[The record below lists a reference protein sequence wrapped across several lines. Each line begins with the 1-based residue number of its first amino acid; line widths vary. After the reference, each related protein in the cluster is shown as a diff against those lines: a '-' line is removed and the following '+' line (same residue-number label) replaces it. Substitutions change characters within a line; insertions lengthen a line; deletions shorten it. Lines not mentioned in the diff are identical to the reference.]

1 MMEDAC
7 GSRVD
12 TCTKLSTGFR
22 GRLWAGAL
30 PGVCVLAVVL
40 VGAPAWSQQPSAGS
54 AVPVSAETHAA
65 LQQLIGNSLLD
76 GQAYEYDRQLADMI
90 GPRLTGSTN
99 YMHAAEWAEQQFKS
113 LGLKNV
119 HTEEWTIPATW
130 EPEGPAAGR
139 IVSPVDHHLHIYS
152 AGWSPST
159 PKDGVK
165 GEVVYVKSI
174 APADLDAQKAKL
186 HGAIALLDDASLG
199 EKPRIDEIV
208 AGIERLRSFSPT
220 AILISGGEN
229 GTETMTS
236 LNFSGAIDSLP
247 EAQIGAEDTS
257 LMKRLLEHGP
267 VTVEFSFTNRIR
279 KAVKVPNVIAEMPGR
294 ETPDEVVIVG
304 AHLDSWQPGT
314 GAQDNGTGAASVIE
328 AARAIQSLRRAPRRT
343 LRFILFGGEEE
354 GLLGSTAYVRQHM
367 ADLPKIDAVLITDSG
382 SQPAKGWYMMG
393 REDEKAAI
401 DSLSPVLAGMGADGT
416 NSDTQF
422 LFQTDHAAFDVLG
435 VPELVLWNDT
445 DKYSKLHHKASDTF
459 DSVVR
464 GDLTQDAAVTA
475 VTTYAIADSS
485 QPFAAHLSTEE
496 VRTML
501 KKKDNLEEY
510 DFLKKMGSLP

>member
-1 MMEDAC
+1 
-7 GSRVD
+7 
-12 TCTKLSTGFR
+12 
-22 GRLWAGAL
+22 
-30 PGVCVLAVVL
+30 
-40 VGAPAWSQQPSAGS
+40 
-54 AVPVSAETHAA
+54 
-65 LQQLIGNSLLD
+65 
-76 GQAYEYDRQLADMI
+76 
-90 GPRLTGSTN
+90 
-99 YMHAAEWAEQQFKS
+99 
-113 LGLKNV
+113 
-119 HTEEWTIPATW
+119 
-130 EPEGPAAGR
+130 
-139 IVSPVDHHLHIYS
+139 
-152 AGWSPST
+152 
-159 PKDGVK
+159 
-165 GEVVYVKSI
+165 
-174 APADLDAQKAKL
+174 
-186 HGAIALLDDASLG
+186 
-199 EKPRIDEIV
+199 
-208 AGIERLRSFSPT
+208 
-220 AILISGGEN
+220 
-229 GTETMTS
+229 
-236 LNFSGAIDSLP
+236 
-247 EAQIGAEDTS
+247 
-257 LMKRLLEHGP
+257 
-267 VTVEFSFTNRIR
+267 
-279 KAVKVPNVIAEMPGR
+279 
-294 ETPDEVVIVG
+294 VIVG

-382 SQPAKGWYMMG
+382 SQAAKGWYMMG